1 MISSFG
7 NFDLNKHPLVEVGQ
21 AKQPLPQ
28 ARGWLLEICGAGP
41 VSTSRVHSFVLIC
54 VIACLLS
61 FQLIHLAK
69 RNGFSHCVGPKKKR
83 ATCLFAWFL
92 ACLFICFV
100 WPHAMAP
107 TIASN
112 QKKKQATLRSRG
124 TYLGSAGLDPSFF
137 LLSSST
143 VILSSPL
150 PPPLSKTYE
159 LNTHG
164 KLWYTQPLP
173 EISIRNE
180 KPQLIFIVLLLQRW
194 FFVFFWHASLLN
206 LAK

>member
-1 MISSFG
+1 MFS
-7 NFDLNKHPLVEVGQ
+7 
-21 AKQPLPQ
+21 
-28 ARGWLLEICGAGP
+28 
-41 VSTSRVHSFVLIC
+41 C

-61 FQLIHLAK
+61 FYLFRLAA
-69 RNGFSHCVGPKKKR
+69 RNGSSHCVKP
-83 ATCLFAWFL
+83 
-92 ACLFICFV
+92 
-100 WPHAMAP
+100 
-107 TIASN
+107 
-112 QKKKQATLRSRG
+112 KKKQATLRSRG

-143 VILSSPL
+143 MIFSSPL

-180 KPQLIFIVLLLQRW
+180 KPQLIFIVLLSQLW
-194 FFVFFWHASLLN
+194 FFVFFWHALFKPCRIIIFCSSLQSQIWIRFLTN
-206 LAK
+206 SVGGNCEHAFSYWKYTFFIKSPKHPKRYTGHPKENRLFLKFAFRSVLVPEC